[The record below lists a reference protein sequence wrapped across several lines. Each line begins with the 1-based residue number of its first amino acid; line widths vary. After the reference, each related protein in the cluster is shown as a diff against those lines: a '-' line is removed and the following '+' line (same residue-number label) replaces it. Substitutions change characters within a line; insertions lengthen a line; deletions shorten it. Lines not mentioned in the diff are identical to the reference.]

1 MEQNIRTPL
10 SQLLRIITSRVP
22 YVNRPDVLCSLSQ
35 GVMCVPQAGS
45 QSMQDGSLQVLPV
58 ITALNMYALTAM
70 PKMEAQ
76 TLMTT
81 LMVLCS
87 IRLRQD
93 VDLFPVALTKMLGIC
108 HALSVQSKK
117 ISNFQIRPKKDALFL
132 HLKIV
137 LIYTFK

>member
-1 MEQNIRTPL
+1 MYRAILERLCMEQNMRTPL
-10 SQLLRIITSRVP
+10 SQLLRIMTSRVP
-22 YVNRPDVLCSLSQ
+22 YANRPDLPCSLSQ

-45 QSMQDGSLQVLPV
+45 QSTQDGSLQVLPV

-70 PKMEAQ
+70 LIMEAQ
-76 TLMTT
+76 TAT

-117 ISNFQIRPKKDALFL
+117 ISNF
-132 HLKIV
+132 
-137 LIYTFK
+137 